1 MKQAQKEILASTIA
15 GIIAVTNSPGNFGF
29 YDTIVGVILLCVV
42 KSVDVKPV
50 NIWQRLAMAGIY
62 GLISILIGGFF
73 IVLLNME
80 IKIHGIN
87 ECDKVLGLTELIIW
101 IIISLISFFV
111 KTAKSGQGNKED
123 A

>member
-1 MKQAQKEILASTIA
+1 
-15 GIIAVTNSPGNFGF
+15 
-29 YDTIVGVILLCVV
+29 
-42 KSVDVKPV
+42 
-50 NIWQRLAMAGIY
+50 MAGIY